1 MPLFSAW
8 RRMYKAYIT
17 TTGEKTLRLK
27 ATEIK
32 TQGQGASGVSIV
44 KVNEP
49 DYLVGIDKVGEKDE

>member
-1 MPLFSAW
+1 MTSQ
-8 RRMYKAYIT
+8 
-17 TTGEKTLRLK
+17 GKTLRLK